1 MEKRQRIGRIPLF
14 EGLSEENLKLLSQ
27 IVREKS
33 YERDE
38 TIFDEGDEAD
48 GLYVVEDGRV
58 KIYKL
63 SFEGK
68 EQILHIFGA
77 GEPFGEVAVFA
88 GIKFPAYSQAME
100 KSKILIFPRRDLV
113 DLIRRNPDLAMDI
126 LAVLSLR
133 LRQFT
138 HLIEDLSL
146 KEVPTRLAAHL
157 LYLSHQNDSRQ
168 LELEVTKGQLASLL
182 GTIPETLSRILTRM
196 KTNGLIEI
204 DGRRIQL
211 LDTDALNELAQG
223 RARLNA

>member
-27 IVREKS
+27 IVREKN
-33 YERDE
+33 YEKDQ
-38 TIFDEGDEAD
+38 TIFNEGDVAD

-58 KIYKL
+58 KIYKI

-88 GIKFPAYSQAME
+88 GMKFPAYAQSME
-100 KSKILIFPRRDLV
+100 ESKILIFPRLDLV
-113 DLIRRNPDLAMDI
+113 ELIRKNPDLAMDI

-157 LYLSHQNDSRQ
+157 LYLSDKTDSRQ
-168 LELEVTKGQLASLL
+168 LELQVTKGQLASLL

-196 KTNGLIEI
+196 KTTGLIEI
-204 DGRRIQL
+204 DGRRIRL
-211 LDTDALNELAQG
+211 LDTDALTDLAQG
-223 RARLNA
+223 RTRLTA